1 MWPDSRLRD
10 LFSID
15 HPIIQAPMAGSSSL
29 DMALAVSSAGGLG
42 SLACAT
48 LDADGLRKL
57 LADARDRTRGPL
69 NVNFFA
75 HTAPDDDPERDS
87 AWLGRLSSWYDAFGL
102 ERPAALS
109 TGPVQPFDTERCA
122 VVEEVAP
129 PVVSFHFGL
138 PKPAL
143 VSRLKV
149 AGCKIISTATTV
161 PEARWLAANGCD
173 AIIAQGL
180 EAGGHRGM
188 FLTDS
193 LASQTGTLALVPQV
207 ADAVDVPIIAAG
219 GIADARGIVAAL
231 ALGAS
236 AVQIGTA
243 YLFTEEAT
251 LSPAYRHA
259 LEDAAN
265 AETAVSNVIS
275 GRPTRVVANR
285 LVRDLGPMSQDA
297 PAFPKGFAA
306 SGPLR
311 TAAEK
316 HGSPD
321 FSAHYCGQAAAL
333 GRKTTAFALTRD
345 LAAEALRHYPS
356 RRGGRP

>member
-1 MWPDSRLRD
+1 MWPDNRLRD

-15 HPIIQAPMAGSSSL
+15 HPIIQAPMAGASGL
-29 DMALAVSSAGGLG
+29 DMALAVSAAGGLG

-48 LDADGLRKL
+48 LDETGLRNL
-57 LADARDRTRGPL
+57 LAAARDRTSGPL

-75 HTAPDDDPERDS
+75 HTAPTDDAECDA
-87 AWLGRLSSWYDAFGL
+87 AWLGRLTSYYKEFGL
-102 ERPAALS
+102 DVPGSLS
-109 TGPVQPFDTERCA
+109 TGPIQPFDTERCA
-122 VVEEVAP
+122 VVEEFAP

-138 PKPAL
+138 PEPLL
-143 VSRLKV
+143 VSRVKA
-149 AGCKIISTATTV
+149 AGCKVISTATTV
-161 PEARWLAANGCD
+161 EEAHWLAANGCD
-173 AIIAQGL
+173 AIIAQGF

-193 LASQTGTLALVPQV
+193 LGSQMGILALVPQV
-207 ADAVDVPIIAAG
+207 ADAVDLPIIAAG
-219 GIADARGIVAAL
+219 GIGDARGIVAAF

-251 LSPAYRHA
+251 ISPAYRQT
-259 LEDAAN
+259 LEDAATV
-265 AETAVSNVIS
+265 ETEVCNVIS

-285 LVRDLGPMSQDA
+285 MVRELGPMSDDA

-311 TAAEK
+311 SVAEEL
-316 HGSPD
+316 GTRD
-321 FSAHYCGQAAAL
+321 FSAHYCGQAAPL
-333 GRKTTAFALTRD
+333 GRSTTAFSLTRD
-345 LAAEALRHYPS
+345 LADDAERYYQAQVSQQP
-356 RRGGRP
+356 